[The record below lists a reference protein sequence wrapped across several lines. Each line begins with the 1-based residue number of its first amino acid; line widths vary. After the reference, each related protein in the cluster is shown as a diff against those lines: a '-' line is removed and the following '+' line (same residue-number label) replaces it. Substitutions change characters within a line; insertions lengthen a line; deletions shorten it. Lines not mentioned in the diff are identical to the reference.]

1 MALSFIRHP
10 RTLGVM
16 YIPVCYC
23 GISNKYISEQSTY
36 SSTLSKQNLSVENGP
51 PVSVMVPMITRQ
63 CQEPV
68 LHALR
73 IQTAIFGMYLF
84 HFLPLLALGLA
95 FFDTQFLKVDISTVK
110 HTRRIAVQCSLLAA
124 ESR

>member
-10 RTLGVM
+10 HTLGVM

-68 LHALR
+68 LYALC

-110 HTRRIAVQCSLLAA
+110 HTRRIAVQ
-124 ESR
+124 